1 MRATPENRHR
11 DEHAP
16 SWVPWRLSLH
26 ASRALSARP
35 GPAPRRATRRGEA
48 ERAAG
53 CDFHRFQIGHDSQ
66 HCSQQALARLRL
78 SALRVASANFFNFRG
93 ALLLSV
99 HVAPAGRSIA
109 ARRTERA
116 HRTWGRRPARTT
128 TWSRYA
134 PPRVSSASPRGFR
147 CLFAHRHP
155 RDLTSPPTRRHE
167 QAHKPTS
174 VTHSVVGNFT
184 HDDELNLIVAY
195 VPAASRTHPPPTLP
209 RRLHRLVR
217 KAQRSVR
224 SSAFSGTFFARG
236 RSRRRVRALV

>member
-53 CDFHRFQIGHDSQ
+53 CDFHGFQIGHDTVNSAASSS
-66 HCSQQALARLRL
+66 CSTQTLR
-78 SALRVASANFFNFRG
+78 AAPVASANFFNFRG

-116 HRTWGRRPARTT
+116 HRTWGRRLARTT

-134 PPRVSSASPRGFR
+134 SPRVSSASPRGFR

-155 RDLTSPPTRRHE
+155 RDLTSPSTRRRRAGTQTHE
-167 QAHKPTS
+167 R
-174 VTHSVVGNFT
+174 
-184 HDDELNLIVAY
+184 D
-195 VPAASRTHPPPTLP
+195 
-209 RRLHRLVR
+209 
-217 KAQRSVR
+217 AQRR
-224 SSAFSGTFFARG
+224 RQLHAR
-236 RSRRRVRALV
+236 

>member
-1 MRATPENRHR
+1 MRVVRRRGRTRHRPSRALAREKVMRATPENRHR

-53 CDFHRFQIGHDSQ
+53 CDFHGFQIGHDSQ
-66 HCSQQALARLRL
+66 QCSQQALLD
-78 SALRVASANFFNFRG
+78 SALPVASANFFNFRG

-155 RDLTSPPTRRHE
+155 RDLTSPPTRRRRAGTQTHE
-167 QAHKPTS
+167 R
-174 VTHSVVGNFT
+174 
-184 HDDELNLIVAY
+184 D
-195 VPAASRTHPPPTLP
+195 
-209 RRLHRLVR
+209 
-217 KAQRSVR
+217 AQRR
-224 SSAFSGTFFARG
+224 RQLHAR
-236 RSRRRVRALV
+236 

>member
-1 MRATPENRHR
+1 MGTTVNTA
-11 DEHAP
+11 
-16 SWVPWRLSLH
+16 
-26 ASRALSARP
+26 ASRHLL
-35 GPAPRRATRRGEA
+35 
-48 ERAAG
+48 
-53 CDFHRFQIGHDSQ
+53 D
-66 HCSQQALARLRL
+66 
-78 SALRVASANFFNFRG
+78 SALPVASANFFNFRG

-224 SSAFSGTFFARG
+224 SSFLGDFLRARTCATTRPLARLTLLSFAPKQHTGNAHAWRFTCSRPRVCAPWWTRPSTG
-236 RSRRRVRALV
+236 ASRLSRSSSLR